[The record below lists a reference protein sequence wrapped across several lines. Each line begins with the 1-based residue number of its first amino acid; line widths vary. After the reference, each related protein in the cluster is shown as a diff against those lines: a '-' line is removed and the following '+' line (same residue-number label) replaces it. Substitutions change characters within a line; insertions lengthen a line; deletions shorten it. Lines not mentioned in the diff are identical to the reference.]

1 MVPAKPQERTSKK
14 AEKSTEKSTEKEG
27 QRPPSKSSGTQSD
40 KGSTPRGGK
49 SVLPLS
55 HVSLL
60 DLAPSA
66 TPAPPKSTPRAKK
79 PPVVEA
85 AAPPSI
91 EPPSRKKV
99 VAPPSTEPPS
109 RKKVAAPPSTEPPSR
124 KKVAAP
130 PSTEPPSVAP
140 APSGPPSHGPAFASS
155 ATDSLDALSDVSSE
169 QSSCTPSDLEFLD
182 SENDSDENRWH
193 VDVDVLTAPSERFVG
208 MPGSTIGLKRFEAM
222 IASIERRAMAQDS
235 KRKAKKATPRP
246 PPVPVV

>member
-99 VAPPSTEPPS
+99 V
-109 RKKVAAPPSTEPPSR
+109 APPSTEPPSR